1 MSKAIAEMTIPQ
13 LREYAKEKHGVE
25 YPSSYTKAEI
35 IEKISQL
42 PGEESLQL
50 NPVGAG
56 SANEGNEGKVPRTV
70 TLQIP
75 DDGSSAAIN
84 YETVYVDGRSF
95 QIKKGVDVTVPYS
108 VYDVLNNAIEDFL
121 QPIKHQDGRI
131 THEMRQRR
139 RIPFSVIK
147 MNY

>member
-1 MSKAIAEMTIPQ
+1 MSKTITEMTIPQ

-35 IEKISQL
+35 LEKIAQL

-50 NPVGAG
+50 APVGAG
-56 SANEGNEGKVPRTV
+56 NATDGNEDKIPKSV
-70 TLQIP
+70 TIQIP
-75 DDGSSAAIN
+75 DDGVSATYN
-84 YETVYVDGRSF
+84 YETVYVDGRSY
-95 QIKKGVDVTVPYS
+95 QIKKGVDATVPYS

-121 QPIKHQDGRI
+121 QPIRQQDGRI
-131 THEMRQRR
+131 THEMRKRR